1 MKLNKET
8 LKRIIKEELDAVMNE
23 TMTIPS
29 IGDGITP
36 EQQLKID
43 DLINSG
49 EQEYIDQARSLVDG
63 LGGNPAYVDALL
75 DMEYQGV
82 TSMAHQQRDVV
93 DSFPDY
99 EDATD
104 QDTKDF
110 YNATSNYE
118 GAARQKIA
126 DRYSDTPETASRA
139 GRMYGDAMNSRTRK

>member
-8 LKRIIKEELDAVMNE
+8 LKRIIKEEIDAIMNE
-23 TMTIPS
+23 TMTVPP
-29 IGDGITP
+29 IGGGITH
-36 EQQLKID
+36 EQQVKID

-49 EQEYIDQARSLVDG
+49 EQEYIDQARSLVDA
-63 LGGNPAYVDALL
+63 LGGNPTYVDTLL

-82 TSMAHQQRDVV
+82 TSMAHQQRDVI

-110 YNATSNYE
+110 YNATSNYD
-118 GAARQKIA
+118 GDARQKIA
-126 DRYSDTPETASRA
+126 DRHSGTPDTKREA
-139 GRMYGDAMNSRTRK
+139 GRRYNDTINSRIRK

>member
-23 TMTIPS
+23 TMTIPP
-29 IGDGITP
+29 IGGDITP

-49 EQEYIDQARSLVDG
+49 EEDYINQARSLVDG
-63 LGGNPAYVDALL
+63 LGGNPEYVDALL
-75 DMEYQGV
+75 NIEYQGV
-82 TSMAHQQRDVV
+82 TSMAHQHRDVI
-93 DSFPDY
+93 DTFPDPK
-99 EDATD
+99 DATD
-104 QDTKDF
+104 QDHRDF

-118 GAARQKIA
+118 GEERQKIA

-139 GRMYGDAMNSRTRK
+139 GRMYGDAMNSRIRK